1 MIRLQDKDTGADLGT
16 ISEDEL
22 RFLVDQL
29 EEENADDRD
38 YYISRDELGIMKEN
52 GAQPALVSL
61 LEAAIGDREGVEIAW
76 SQE

>member
-16 ISEDEL
+16 IGEDEL
-22 RFLVDQL
+22 QFLTDQL
-29 EEENADDRD
+29 EEEQADDRD
-38 YYISRDELGIMKEN
+38 YYIGRDELGIMKEN

-61 LEAAIGDREGVEIAW
+61 LEAAIGDREGVEIVW

>member
-1 MIRLQDKDTGADLGT
+1 VIRLLDKDTGADLGT

-22 RFLVDQL
+22 QFLTDQL
-29 EEENADDRD
+29 EEEHADDRD

-61 LEAAIGDREGVEIAW
+61 LEAAIADREGVEIAW